1 VNTGAQCSMVVSG
14 LGGCGDVGVS
24 VLNGSSAVISGH
36 ADKCN
41 VGVECG
47 DNSFLEIHDMRVT
60 DCTTVDVRR
69 SGIGAVISGST
80 FANIGTF
87 NPPSGY
93 LDATGGMTSA
103 STSIVPLLATGNS
116 GAWNPVSVANGA
128 QTSVSFTVANA
139 ALGQVVTCSPNIV
152 LQGLRL
158 WGEVTASNT
167 VTLYLSNNTGGA
179 VDLGAMTVTVKC
191 LPL

>member
-1 VNTGAQCSMVVSG
+1 
-14 LGGCGDVGVS
+14 VS
-24 VLNGSSAVISGH
+24 VLNGSEAVISGH
-36 ADKCN
+36 ADKSN

-47 DNSFLEIHDMRVT
+47 DNSHLEIHDMRIR

-69 SGIGAVISGST
+69 MGLGAVISGSS

-93 LDATGGMTSA
+93 LDAAGGITSA
-103 STSIVPLLATGNS
+103 STSVVPVMATGNS
-116 GAWNPVSVANGA
+116 GAWNPASVANGA
-128 QTSVSFTVANA
+128 QTSVSFTVSGA
-139 ALGQVVTCSPNIV
+139 ALGQVVSCSPNIV
-152 LQGLRL
+152 LQGLHL

-179 VDLGAMTVTVKC
+179 VDLGAMTVTVVC
-191 LPL
+191 RPL